1 MQRSEVTMT
10 ATLTRLEH
18 LLGDRLLVPGSPG
31 FQDAARVEF
40 GAFDR
45 IPAAVAQ
52 VTTTAEV
59 AAAVRAAR
67 DHDLPVAVRAG
78 GHSCARHALAADAL
92 VLDLRR
98 MDAVTIDPER
108 RLGLAEGG
116 ATAGAYG
123 AAAAQY
129 GLGTGFGDT
138 PTVGIAGLTLG
149 GGSGFLR
156 SRAGLTVDNLLGAE
170 VVLADGRVVTTD
182 ERHEP
187 DLFWALRGGGGN
199 FGVVTSLTFRLQPT
213 PVVTGGLL
221 ILEPTPAAVAGA
233 VEAVL
238 AAPDGLS
245 ALVNVLVAPPM
256 PMLPEAVHG
265 RPVLMLVP
273 CWSGLAEEAEAALAP
288 LRALGEP
295 LFDDVAARRYPEL
308 LQGPPGSGMVL
319 HPVMRTGF
327 VDRVDEAWAA
337 DAVGS
342 LASAAS
348 PMAAVS
354 LRPLGGAVA
363 RTAPTPPPSP
373 TATGPSWSPSG
384 RSPRRRRPSLPPP
397 RGWSARPP
405 PSASALPGT
414 STSCPRRPRTTSP
427 RPTRVR
433 SSRGCARSSGATTR
447 TTSSG
452 RTTTSRRSPAP
463 RSAVERQ
470 QQPAQQPAE
479 LLGLLR
485 CELGEKPVLRLQEV
499 GHRGVDLRLAQCG
512 EPDED
517 HPPVGRAHR
526 PDDQSVGDHPVDPVR
541 HRPRRH
547 ERLVEQAAGGQLVGL
562 PGAPQRRQD
571 VELPALE
578 LVGDERPA
586 PGEVEPPGEPGDA
599 GEDVQRPRVEIGS
612 FPLPRR
618 DDPVDLVLVLEGA
631 AH

>member
-1 MQRSEVTMT
+1 MT

-78 GHSCARHALAADAL
+78 GHSYARHALAADAL

-108 RLGLAEGG
+108 RLGLAEAG
-116 ATAGAYG
+116 ATAGAYS

-149 GGSGFLR
+149 GGSGFL
-156 SRAGLTVDNLLGAE
+156 SRRDGLTVDNLLGAE

-273 CWSGLAEEAEAALAP
+273 CWSGPAEEAEAALAP

-295 LFDDVAARRYPEL
+295 LFDDVAARPYPEL

-363 RTAPTPPPSP
+363 RTAPDATAFAHRDRAVMVSVGAITPEETALPAASAWVERTAAALGLGAAGYVNFMS
-373 TATGPSWSPSG
+373 TAT
-384 RSPRRRRPSLPPP
+384 
-397 RGWSARPP
+397 
-405 PSASALPGT
+405 
-414 STSCPRRPRTTSP
+414 
-427 RPTRVR
+427 
-433 SSRGCARSSGATTR
+433 
-447 TTSSG
+447 
-452 RTTTSRRSPAP
+452 
-463 RSAVERQ
+463 
-470 QQPAQQPAE
+470 
-479 LLGLLR
+479 
-485 CELGEKPVLRLQEV
+485 
-499 GHRGVDLRLAQCG
+499 
-512 EPDED
+512 
-517 HPPVGRAHR
+517 
-526 PDDQSVGDHPVDPVR
+526 PDDV
-541 HRPRRH
+541 
-547 ERLVEQAAGGQLVGL
+547 AA
-562 PGAPQRRQD
+562 AY
-571 VELPALE
+571 
-578 LVGDERPA
+578 
-586 PGEVEPPGEPGDA
+586 PGEVLA
-599 GEDVQRPRVEIGS
+599 RLRAVK
-612 FPLPRR
+612 RR
-618 DDPVDLVLVLEGA
+618 YDPDNVFRA
-631 AH
+631 NHNITP